1 MHKYC
6 IGYRIVISAIT
17 RVNSMRNA
25 FFGQWVWFHGNFLN
39 LFSGNHHEVGQ
50 YVQIKVIGVSFLE
63 WHPFTLTSAPEDGFF
78 MIHMRVSG
86 NWTGKVY
93 KYFHEI
99 REQNWPL
106 PKIAIEGPFGTSSQD
121 IFGMVLIIFIVA
133 QNESSK
139 KWSLGR

>member
-1 MHKYC
+1 MMIFAVRFIK
-6 IGYRIVISAIT
+6 
-17 RVNSMRNA
+17 
-25 FFGQWVWFHGNFLN
+25 

-99 REQNWPL
+99 REQNLPL

-121 IFGMVLIIFIVA
+121 IFGMVLSFYYRT
-133 QNESSK
+133 K
-139 KWSLGR
+139 

>member
-1 MHKYC
+1 MVLTFTCGPNH
-6 IGYRIVISAIT
+6 
-17 RVNSMRNA
+17 
-25 FFGQWVWFHGNFLN
+25 L

-86 NWTGKVY
+86 NWTRKVY

-99 REQNWPL
+99 RERNLPL

-121 IFGMVLIIFIVA
+121 IFGMVLIF
-133 QNESSK
+133 
-139 KWSLGR
+139 

>member
-1 MHKYC
+1 VRNVFLGNGSDSMETFENSLSD
-6 IGYRIVISAIT
+6 RIHSGLCFVIRFI
-17 RVNSMRNA
+17 
-25 FFGQWVWFHGNFLN
+25 N

-99 REQNWPL
+99 REQNLPL

-121 IFGMVLIIFIVA
+121 IFGMVLIILVLSFYCRT
-133 QNESSK
+133 K
-139 KWSLGR
+139 